1 MSNRMSNRISIL
13 ERAAAGGLAGL
24 KSSASGNSQRGIAE
38 TAFAAQSSRVAAPDA
53 AKVGNGKAEV
63 SQKPK
68 KRKPAAPKPPTE
80 HQEQAELFRWSRSQI
95 KTIPALRML
104 FAIPNGAKLPYGKNR
119 NGQRFSKEAMKLK
132 KEGLEPGVPD
142 TFLAY
147 PAAGKYGL
155 FIEMKR
161 AKKSLSTT
169 SPEQLAWH
177 SALSAMGYRVEVCY
191 GWEAARDVILN
202 YLEGK

>member
-1 MSNRMSNRISIL
+1 MTMAEL
-13 ERAAAGGLAGL
+13 TALGGLANL
-24 KSSASGNSQRGIAE
+24 KPSRNSFKQVTE
-38 TAFAAQSSRVAAPDA
+38 TAFAAQNKAVAAPDA
-53 AKVGNGKAEV
+53 ARVGNGKAEV
-63 SQKPK
+63 SQKPR

-80 HQEQAELFRWSRSQI
+80 HQEQAELFHWSRSQI
-95 KTIPALRML
+95 KAIPALRML

-155 FIEMKR
+155 FVEMKR